1 MEWNNEK
8 KKQGNDRLISFFIVG
23 VMVRTNHFSDDSFI
37 GLIFL
42 MESALDSEFLR
53 KKPS

>member
-23 VMVRTNHFSDDSFI
+23 VINHLSGDSFI
-37 GLIFL
+37 RLIFL
-42 MESALDSEFLR
+42 DGECIG
-53 KKPS
+53 

>member
-23 VMVRTNHFSDDSFI
+23 VMV
-37 GLIFL
+37 LIILAMTLLSVLFFNG
-42 MESALDSEFLR
+42 ECAG
-53 KKPS
+53 

>member
-23 VMVRTNHFSDDSFI
+23 VMV
-37 GLIFL
+37 LIILAMTLLSVLF
-42 MESALDSEFLR
+42 F
-53 KKPS
+53 